1 MHFDHERLDVYKTSL
16 KFFVLS
22 TQIINS
28 FPKGKSFLAD
38 QLNRASASITLNVAE
53 GAGEFSRADKARFY
67 RMAKRSAT
75 ECAACLDICRGLEIA
90 DVNPAAFVKH
100 LRYMRKEDLNT
111 GLQHAC
117 LPTTSNW
124 VPTS

>member
-22 TQIINS
+22 TQIVSS
-28 FPKGKSFLAD
+28 FPKGKAFLAD

-75 ECAACLDICRGLEIA
+75 ECAACLDICRGLGITDIRTLDEGRALLFKVVSMLIKLIRSL
-90 DVNPAAFVKH
+90 DQK
-100 LRYMRKEDLNT
+100 
-111 GLQHAC
+111 
-117 LPTTSNW
+117 PT
-124 VPTS
+124 